1 MNLCSICKLL
11 ITNAIFSSQIWTAK
25 GYICLLQGTALISSS
40 QNLHKW
46 TEAAFEP
53 HSEQY
58 TTCPQCCRSCSS
70 KSTSCTLWGAPE
82 EFHTKLVSHNSIKNA
97 QKQYDSFLWKRY
109 GVTELCGVHT
119 ALATRGVPGRSSLL
133 QGQHPSIS
141 KYLKSMKHQLHLPA
155 PRHHKHTKNILNIL
169 VKPHF
174 NCQHR
179 RTIAPGSE
187 WVPRP
192 HRTTI
197 QHTRLPQRRRA
208 IPRGVRCH
216 RARLAEQTI

>member
-82 EFHTKLVSHNSIKNA
+82 EFHTKLVSHNSIKKCTETVWQFFVEEVWGHWA
-97 QKQYDSFLWKRY
+97 MWGTHSPGHARCSRQVKFTARTAPKYKQVFEIHETPVAFAS
-109 GVTELCGVHT
+109 TEAPQTYKEHT
-119 ALATRGVPGRSSLL
+119 
-133 QGQHPSIS
+133 
-141 KYLKSMKHQLHLPA
+141 
-155 PRHHKHTKNILNIL
+155 
-169 VKPHF
+169 
-174 NCQHR
+174 
-179 RTIAPGSE
+179 
-187 WVPRP
+187 
-192 HRTTI
+192 
-197 QHTRLPQRRRA
+197 
-208 IPRGVRCH
+208 
-216 RARLAEQTI
+216 